1 MLVLLQQ
8 FTLHRTVF
16 VWYRCTSDGDL
27 YIQVEGKMKIFKLD
41 YDQKSEETK
50 ELLKSSERREV
61 ALTSTDILVD
71 LYFIQS
77 ITTTELG
84 IKCPLQNIGN
94 LSCSLLYRLKY
105 RD

>member
-1 MLVLLQQ
+1 MVVLLQR

-27 YIQVEGKMKIFKLD
+27 YIQVEGKMKLD
-41 YDQKSEETK
+41 YDQKSEETR

-61 ALTSTDILVD
+61 ALTSTVILVD

-84 IKCPLQNIGN
+84 IKCPLQHIGN